1 MKHVHGSARQS
12 EKELVSIY
20 ENQSRTEMQ
29 YETFSWKCTS
39 VRERISEKL
48 WKSVAHGNAI

>member
-29 YETFSWKCTS
+29 YETFSWKCRS
-39 VRERISEKL
+39 VGERIGKEL
-48 WKSVAHGNAI
+48 